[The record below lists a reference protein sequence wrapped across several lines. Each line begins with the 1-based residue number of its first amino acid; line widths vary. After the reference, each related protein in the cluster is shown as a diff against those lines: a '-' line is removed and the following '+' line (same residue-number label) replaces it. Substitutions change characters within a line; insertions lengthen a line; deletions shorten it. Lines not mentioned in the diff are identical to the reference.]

1 MNREEAVNILEP
13 CRWARSSNYFGED
26 LSKMYC
32 IVGRSRDSEL
42 VETSNWQVAQEILSE
57 VDEDIADRVHGFN
70 HWAVGWIDELMI
82 PDDAPDDL
90 LIACADIRD
99 RLTDY
104 SILDEEHYSQL
115 ELDTAINNINDACK
129 SRGLDEP
136 TISKVIEYLYE
147 AQLVYQHDGNGYY
160 PDDEHIDDATLC
172 DGCSNLDED
181 TSHRCRADEN
191 SCVDGTNCVYYVT
204 YCSCKH
210 CAM

>member
-32 IVGRSRDSEL
+32 IVSRSRDSEL
-42 VETSNWQVAQEILSE
+42 VETSNWQVAQEILIE

-136 TISKVIEYLYE
+136 TISKVIEYLND
-147 AQLVYQHDGNGYY
+147 AQLVHEHDGHGYY
-160 PDDEHIDDATLC
+160 PDDEHIDDALC
-172 DGCSNLDED
+172 HVAQHE
-181 TSHRCRADEN
+181 E
-191 SCVDGTNCVYYVT
+191 
-204 YCSCKH
+204 
-210 CAM
+210 